1 MLGEAVNGSGELMRW
16 VAKKVPFFKEF
27 ANIKMKL
34 EDNDHD
40 DDDDDSSGG
49 NEDVDDNYDDDDD
62 DWMIAY
68 YINNSYR

>member
-1 MLGEAVNGSGELMRW
+1 MLGKVVNGSGELMRW

-27 ANIKMKL
+27 SNIKMKF
-34 EDNDHD
+34 EDNDH